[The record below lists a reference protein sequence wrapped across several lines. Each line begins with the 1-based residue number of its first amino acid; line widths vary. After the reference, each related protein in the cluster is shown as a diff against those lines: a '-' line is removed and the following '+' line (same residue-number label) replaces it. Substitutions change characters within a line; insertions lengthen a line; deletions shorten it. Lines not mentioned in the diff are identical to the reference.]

1 MRFLLLYR
9 GPATQPTD
17 SHAAWP
23 DWFNAIGDPLVHGGS
38 PMANGVS
45 VHGDGTAEESA
56 ASLNGF
62 SIVEAADIDAV
73 RTLLADHPLFTAGEE
88 HTIEVFEIPRY

>member
-23 DWFNAIGDPLVHGGS
+23 DWFNRIGDALVDVGS
-38 PMANGVS
+38 PMENGLS
-45 VHGDGTAEESA
+45 VRGDGSATESA
-56 ASLNGF
+56 AALNGF
-62 SIVEAADIDAV
+62 SIVEAEDMGAA
-73 RTLLADHPLFTAGEE
+73 RELLAGHPLFAGGDDYTVE
-88 HTIEVFEIPRY
+88 IFEIPRS

>member
-23 DWFNAIGDPLVHGGS
+23 DWFNRIGDALVDVGS
-38 PMANGVS
+38 PMENGLS
-45 VHGDGTAEESA
+45 VRGDGTASESA

-62 SIVEAADIDAV
+62 SIIEAADIDAA
-73 RTLLADHPLFTAGEE
+73 RALLADHPLFQAGEGY
-88 HTIEVFEIPRY
+88 TVEVFEIPRY